1 MLDPIE
7 QRINKYINKF
17 KSEIL
22 LIITPNMDEAKY
34 CHCKSVSYQKQLV
47 IMLHICQIE
56 KKQYVYI
63 SVCVVLG
70 FVGILERLP
79 PPFFELNHIGKGLSG
94 KEYNICTIAG
104 ETMAFDCV
112 LCRNL

>member
-7 QRINKYINKF
+7 QRINKYINKL

-56 KKQYVYI
+56 KKQYVYMYCMCI
-63 SVCVVLG
+63 CLCVWFWGVWGYWNACL
-70 FVGILERLP
+70 L
-79 PPFFELNHIGKGLSG
+79 HSLS
-94 KEYNICTIAG
+94 
-104 ETMAFDCV
+104 
-112 LCRNL
+112 